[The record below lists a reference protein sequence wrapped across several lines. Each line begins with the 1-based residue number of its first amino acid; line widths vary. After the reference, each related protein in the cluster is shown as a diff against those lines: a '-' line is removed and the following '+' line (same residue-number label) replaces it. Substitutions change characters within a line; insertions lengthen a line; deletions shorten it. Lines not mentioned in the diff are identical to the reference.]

1 MPPRLRKTPKA
12 AVLGCAIS
20 ALISFSILLP
30 DAIQAPVMLGLALTF
45 IFAFNYFLRHP

>member
-1 MPPRLRKTPKA
+1 MPPKPRKTPKA
-12 AVLGCAIS
+12 AFIGFTFA
-20 ALISFSILLP
+20 ALISFSALLP